1 MPDESREW
9 VERAS
14 RGDARAVDALLERH
28 LPGLERYVRAQVGTL
43 VGRKDSASDLV
54 QSACREV
61 LLHLARFQY
70 DGEEGF
76 KRWLYA
82 TALRKI
88 QDRHRYY
95 TAQKRDALRER
106 APPDGQSSGR
116 SAEVLL
122 EALRSGTTPSGEA
135 GKREEIARLESALE
149 RLPERYREVIQLA
162 YLEGLAR
169 SEIAQRLQLS
179 DANARMLLSRAL
191 ARLARLLEG

>member
-1 MPDESREW
+1 MSDDSREW

-14 RGDARAVDALLERH
+14 RGEAQAVETLLERH
-28 LPGLERYVRAQVGTL
+28 LPGLERYVRAQVGGL
-43 VGRKDSASDLV
+43 VARKDSASDVV

-61 LLHLARFQY
+61 LQHLERFQY

-95 TAQKRDALRER
+95 SAQKRDALRER
-106 APPDGQSSGR
+106 GPPEGGSSAPSAGR
-116 SAEVLL
+116 LLDALKSAT
-122 EALRSGTTPSGEA
+122 SPSAEA
-135 GKREEIARLESALE
+135 GKREELAQLERALE
-149 RLPERYREVIQLA
+149 RLPARYSEVIRLA
-162 YLEGLAR
+162 YLEGR
-169 SEIAQRLQLS
+169 TRGEIAECMQLS

-191 ARLARLLEG
+191 ARLARLLEE